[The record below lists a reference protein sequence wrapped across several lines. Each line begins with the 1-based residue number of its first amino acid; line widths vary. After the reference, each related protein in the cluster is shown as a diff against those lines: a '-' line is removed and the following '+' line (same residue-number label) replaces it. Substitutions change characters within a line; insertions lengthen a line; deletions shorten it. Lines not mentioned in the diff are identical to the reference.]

1 MDTRSGSNRPS
12 RPAPSFF
19 HRYLDLAKQ
28 SVAAWLDD
36 RAPTMG
42 AALAFYCAFSL
53 APLLMIVIAIAAAVF
68 GADAARGAI
77 VEQLSGIVGP
87 VAAEAIQE
95 LLKAAKEPAT
105 GLFATVIGLATL
117 LIGATTVLVELQDDL
132 DYIWKAPPR
141 SGSGVARILR
151 ARLLSI
157 LIILAIGFVL
167 LMTQMLSG
175 AITAFGD
182 LLTPYLENFALRLLQ
197 AANFLFSLVVV
208 MVVFAMLYKWLPS
221 VRIAWRD
228 VWFGALSTAILFSI
242 GRIAIGF

>member
-87 VAAEAIQE
+87 AVGAW
-95 LLKAAKEPAT
+95 
-105 GLFATVIGLATL
+105 
-117 LIGATTVLVELQDDL
+117 LIAGM
-132 DYIWKAPPR
+132 
-141 SGSGVARILR
+141 AR
-151 ARLLSI
+151 ASHSSSM
-157 LIILAIGFVL
+157 G
-167 LMTQMLSG
+167 
-175 AITAFGD
+175 
-182 LLTPYLENFALRLLQ
+182 
-197 AANFLFSLVVV
+197 
-208 MVVFAMLYKWLPS
+208 W
-221 VRIAWRD
+221 
-228 VWFGALSTAILFSI
+228 
-242 GRIAIGF
+242 